1 MACLKLTFFHEET
14 PLKVEY
20 GDLKTKEKSQAG
32 VIRCNT
38 IDNSGL
44 GGTNYGIFVD
54 QGSYLNPL
62 GNSTT
67 PNGNAFIGFNGTTNF
82 QMEYNDAASLAG
94 FQYFK
99 SASPQEDIKVT
110 SFGIPQLGLAQPTPG
125 YLANCFGPPGTTSS
139 PIQYRMAQSSTLSA
153 EDSVNAAM
161 DSLRF
166 QLGTFRKM
174 KGWQGEILSY
184 FEKKNNLDSLYSY
197 CDTLKGCNLEAYNT
211 FILYLM
217 NKYDV
222 MNQCSKA
229 HECANEVLN
238 ANSGDVEIQA
248 RTTYFNYECRQR
260 HGAQRTFILPF
271 MPMNPLDSTD
281 LYSVANSGTSLSR
294 TACMQLRRHNPKI
307 SCNATNTY
315 KPIYSDC
322 GPDCKKRKNEF
333 LKKGWEKQT
342 GFKADKQGG
351 QLSQNIPN
359 PAENETVIPYLI
371 PGDSFT
377 SAYIT
382 MQSVV
387 NGTQVKR
394 IELPQTGYGA
404 VTINLENL
412 PSGVY
417 TYTLVVD
424 GIKQDVKRMVV
435 VK

>member
-1 MACLKLTFFHEET
+1 MTT
-14 PLKVEY
+14 MI
-20 GDLKTKEKSQAG
+20 S
-32 VIRCNT
+32 IRCNT
-38 IDNSGL
+38 FDNSGL
-44 GGTNYGIFVD
+44 GGTNYGINVA
-54 QGSYLNPL
+54 QGAYLNDL
-62 GNSTT
+62 GTT
-67 PNGNAFIGFNGTTNF
+67 TSPNGNAFIGFNGLTNF
-82 QMEYNDAASLAG
+82 PMEYNGTG
-94 FQYFK
+94 FSTFK
-99 SASPQEDIKVT
+99 YYRSASPQENITATNQHSPITNAV
-110 SFGIPQLGLAQPTPG
+110 QPTPG
-125 YLANCFGPPGTTSS
+125 YLANCFGAPGVISGYRIAASS
-139 PIQYRMAQSSTLSA
+139 PLSA
-153 EDSVNAAM
+153 QDSVNAAM

-166 QLGTFRKM
+166 QLGDFRKM
-174 KGWQGEILSY
+174 KTWQGEILSY
-184 FEKKNNLDSLYSY
+184 FEKNNNLDGLYSY
-197 CDTLKGCNLEAYNT
+197 ADTLEGCNLEAYNT
-211 FILYLM
+211 FMLYLM
-217 NKYDV
+217 NKYDI

-229 HECANEVLN
+229 HTCAGEVLN
-238 ANSGDVEIQA
+238 ANPNDAEILA
-248 RTTYFNYECRQR
+248 RSTYFNYECRHR
-260 HGAQRTFILPF
+260 HGNPLPLPIMPF
-271 MPMNPLDSTD
+271 MAMNPQDSID
-281 LYSVANSGTSLSR
+281 LTAVANSSTSLSR
-294 TACMQLRRHNPKI
+294 TACMQLRRHNPKM

-371 PGDSFT
+371 PQDSFT

-382 MQSVV
+382 LQSMV
-387 NGTQVKR
+387 NGSEVNR

-404 VTINLENL
+404 VNINLENL